1 MCVREREW
9 SNPLIL
15 FSCSDA
21 YFRAW
26 RQYGQ
31 QLSVRAVWPRQH
43 RGYKRNRNTTWPL
56 TSAQSV
62 SHTQCL
68 LLRMDWSR
76 LIITL
81 QISPN
86 SLLCLRVCKCVC
98 SSCWHNTEAK
108 RQVSLNHYVER
119 VKIWGREVAGKR
131 KMKQMRSDEWD
142 VGCSVEVLMCA
153 SMSGGG
159 KPQEKQ
165 GDEIQMRKNG

>member
-1 MCVREREW
+1 MHTSEHGG
-9 SNPLIL
+9 SMDS
-15 FSCSDA
+15 SCLWGLCDPASTEGTKEIETPPDPWPQL
-21 YFRAW
+21 RAC
-26 RQYGQ
+26 
-31 QLSVRAVWPRQH
+31 
-43 RGYKRNRNTTWPL
+43 
-56 TSAQSV
+56 
-62 SHTQCL
+62 HTHCL

-153 SMSGGG
+153 SMSGGA

>member
-1 MCVREREW
+1 MHTSEHGG
-9 SNPLIL
+9 SMDS
-15 FSCSDA
+15 SCLWGLCDPASTEGTKEIETPPDPWPQL
-21 YFRAW
+21 RAC
-26 RQYGQ
+26 
-31 QLSVRAVWPRQH
+31 
-43 RGYKRNRNTTWPL
+43 
-56 TSAQSV
+56 
-62 SHTQCL
+62 HTHCL

-81 QISPN
+81 QISPTL
-86 SLLCLRVCKCVC
+86 SCVYECVSVCAPPVGITLKRKDKCHWIIM
-98 SSCWHNTEAK
+98 S
-108 RQVSLNHYVER
+108 R